1 MIDDLLADI
10 DNEANEENEYE
21 ISHIQAI
28 DDFELEDTEIT
39 MVNQL

>member
-10 DNEANEENEYE
+10 ENEAKDENEYE

-28 DDFELEDTEIT
+28 DDFDFEDIEIT
-39 MVNQL
+39 MVT